1 MIRWALLT
9 IIATGLF
16 WLLYRLTLGR
26 DRWFQLSRL
35 FIVVSLLFALLFP
48 LIRIPVKTLPPQ
60 MRLTLLDE
68 VEVAQTAATVASEAA
83 PSISPWMAIYVVG
96 TMVAL
101 ALLAWSLL
109 TTVLRLRKFHYV
121 SRDGIRLSLLD
132 DETAPFS
139 FFNFIAIGAKSMSDD
154 ELRSVLTHESEHV
167 HQHHTVDVLL
177 ARIVCCLLW
186 FNPMA
191 WMLLAELKAVH
202 EYQADAATVANGNRK
217 DYFRL
222 LFRQAT
228 GFSYGTITNNFNSIN
243 LKKRITMMN
252 KTKSRFGAWKMLA
265 ALPLVAALMMV
276 GCKQESTSANTDDNN
291 TPAAEQAA
299 AVDPNVEPQ
308 LPNTAP
314 DPSVLDEA
322 PEFPGG
328 NEAFAKFITDN
339 LHYPEEAK
347 TKGIEGRVL
356 VQFTVNTDGS
366 IVNVELAR
374 GIGGGCDEEALR
386 VVKSMPKWKPAIKDG
401 KPVAGQFSLPI
412 MFKMK

>member
-68 VEVAQTAATVASEAA
+68 VEVAQTVATVASEAA
-83 PSISPWMAIYVVG
+83 PSVSPWMAIYVVG

-167 HQHHTVDVLL
+167 HQHHTVDVIL

-243 LKKRITMMN
+243 L
-252 KTKSRFGAWKMLA
+252 
-265 ALPLVAALMMV
+265 MV